1 MRWQSKEKSRAMP
14 GKKKHEPGPRQIAT
28 HRQPDADALVA
39 VWLAERFLFAGEPA
53 EIVFVARTY
62 GPGDAATYDC
72 VVDVGGTCEPARLWF
87 DHKPPAFADRHQSC
101 AARLV
106 WEYLQSQGRA
116 VAHLADLIT
125 ATHDGDSIVRRAGS
139 KAYRHSRQSGLHA
152 FFARAKAAQPSDSEM
167 YRRVRRWLDR
177 QEAKLRAVGPCLPI
191 P

>member
-1 MRWQSKEKSRAMP
+1 MAPVMQRP
-14 GKKKHEPGPRQIAT
+14 T
-28 HRQPDADALVA
+28 
-39 VWLAERFLFAGEPA
+39 
-53 EIVFVARTY
+53 
-62 GPGDAATYDC
+62 DC

-87 DHKPPAFADRHQSC
+87 DHKPPAFVDRHQSC

-152 FFARAKAAQPSDSEM
+152 FFARAKAADLTDLEL
-167 YRRVRRWLDR
+167 YRRVSQDGERCYRD
-177 QEAKLRAVGPCLPI
+177 
-191 P
+191 